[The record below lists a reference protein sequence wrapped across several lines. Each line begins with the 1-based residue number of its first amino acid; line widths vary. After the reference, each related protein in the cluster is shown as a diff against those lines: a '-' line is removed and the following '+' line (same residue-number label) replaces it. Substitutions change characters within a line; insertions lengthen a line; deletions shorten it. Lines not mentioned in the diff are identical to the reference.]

1 MCSLTARAGE
11 LESVQCLSLGRVWGE
26 PSPPPTRLG
35 LEEGEQAA
43 GACTGAWGLGETR
56 LGAGISL
63 NCPL

>member
-1 MCSLTARAGE
+1 MFSHGQGWRAKVCSVPLFGRG
-11 LESVQCLSLGRVWGE
+11 LGGAV
-26 PSPPPTRLG
+26 PTPTRLG

-43 GACTGAWGLGETR
+43 GACSGAWGLGETC